1 MKKILAMALA
11 AAAACTVTAR
21 AQRVHAVPARP
32 ALWAGA
38 DTNSPGAYYMMG
50 VQQLERDART
60 AAAAF
65 FWAERLNPGLPDAL
79 YGRYVALL
87 ITDPHRLEQY

>member
-11 AAAACTVTAR
+11 AAAACTATAH
-21 AQRVHAVPARP
+21 AQRVHEVPARP

-38 DTNSPGAYYMMG
+38 DTNSAGAYYLLG
-50 VQQLERDART
+50 VQRLERDARG

-65 FWAERLNPGLPDAL
+65 
-79 YGRYVALL
+79 
-87 ITDPHRLEQY
+87 